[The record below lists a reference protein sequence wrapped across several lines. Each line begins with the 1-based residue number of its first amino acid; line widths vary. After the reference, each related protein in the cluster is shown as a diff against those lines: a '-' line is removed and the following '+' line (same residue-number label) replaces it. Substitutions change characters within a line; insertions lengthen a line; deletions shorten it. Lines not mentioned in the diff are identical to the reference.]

1 MDSQRRAAFDS
12 FGMSGVEM
20 LKRGDLYKEINSLQ
34 IGKRYRNE
42 GALRNLLRYYLK
54 REFGPNPFTLS
65 IFQRIKCP
73 NPSCCFGT
81 ESALNSQGCRCPGGF
96 AGCHA
101 GRDFLGS
108 VMNAVID

>member
-65 IFQRIKCP
+65 KALYSKVSNVRIH
-73 NPSCCFGT
+73 S
-81 ESALNSQGCRCPGGF
+81 E
-96 AGCHA
+96 
-101 GRDFLGS
+101 
-108 VMNAVID
+108 